1 MKAVSREGMLKASG
15 KGSIADSSKLLVL
28 VSHGNL
34 NMRKCRF
41 AVWSR
46 HDSDAER
53 VRCGSEQACD
63 VLFFPFLPG
72 SFLVDGRTV
81 CLTMCLFLVL

>member
-15 KGSIADSSKLLVL
+15 KGSIADSSKLLM
-28 VSHGNL
+28 SHGNL

-46 HDSDAER
+46 HDSDTER
-53 VRCGSEQACD
+53 VRRGSEQACD
-63 VLFFPFLPG
+63 VQYGVLFF
-72 SFLVDGRTV
+72 
-81 CLTMCLFLVL
+81 LFFQVALLWMVGQYV